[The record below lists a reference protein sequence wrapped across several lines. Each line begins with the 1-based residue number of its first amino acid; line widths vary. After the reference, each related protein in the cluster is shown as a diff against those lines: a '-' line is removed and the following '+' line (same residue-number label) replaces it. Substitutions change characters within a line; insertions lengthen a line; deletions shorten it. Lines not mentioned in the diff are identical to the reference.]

1 MSKILFLTKMNA
13 DEIVAEIETSLA
25 ESFNFQVTKNMSEI
39 DTCDIIIAG
48 FGDQA
53 LDDYHLLIS
62 TLADKREAGK
72 SILFLHGNPNEF
84 PGSNQEETYEYY
96 NNIYKNNLSR
106 LGIVD
111 SVYEDFKESSG
122 MIIEKSNHV
131 VFSNFYDLTSLSPM
145 IGKTH
150 LTGVKLSSSFEI
162 VSILGNT
169 INVNGTNYYL
179 ALLSEENKG
188 KVAVMNFGHN
198 DYNIENVNSIPKY
211 EAKLFVN
218 VLEWLK

>member
-1 MSKILFLTKMNA
+1 MSKILFLTKMDVN
-13 DEIVAEIETSLA
+13 EIIANIETSLA
-25 ESFNFQVTKNMSEI
+25 DSFNFEVTKNMSEI
-39 DTCDIIIAG
+39 DSCDIIVAG

-72 SILFLHGNPNEF
+72 AILFLHGNPNEF

-122 MIIEKSNHV
+122 MIIEKSSHV
-131 VFSNFYDLTSLSPM
+131 VFSNCYDLTSTPSA
-145 IGKTH
+145 ISKTH

-162 VSILGNT
+162 ISTLGNT

-179 ALLSEENKG
+179 ALLNEENKG
-188 KVAVMNFGHN
+188 KVGVMNFGHN
-198 DYNIENVNSIPKY
+198 DYNIDSVNEIPRY